1 MTGGVA
7 VGNVHHSAVPVVVP
21 VTSPRKSAASIS
33 VPSTAS
39 SCSVRIKQTT
49 TTTTTNRFLL
59 LLFLLLFVL
68 VVVVVVVVVQQLHN
82 NNNNNNT
89 RRFSLN
95 KVKNVLTG

>member
-49 TTTTTNRFLL
+49 TTNRFLL
-59 LLFLLLFVL
+59 LLFLLLSVL
-68 VVVVVVVVVQQLHN
+68 VLVVVVVVVVQQLHN